1 MSENVMKR
9 RDFLFGS
16 GALLAGTFLSVN
28 VLRDAFAFEGRDD
41 LTYSSRGRIALI
53 IDDIGFSI
61 PRAQQFLDLDL
72 PITFSILP
80 RLHYSQVLAHEIHEQ
95 GHEILLHQPMEPYD
109 RFLNP
114 GPGALFV
121 GDDEGKIARIMT
133 ENLAELPY
141 AYGVNN
147 HMGSRFTSSPR
158 ETRDALE
165 VLRGSGLFFVDS
177 LTSQRSVVG
186 ETARRL
192 KVPAAARHI
201 FLDHYP
207 GERQSLLALERLRIC
222 ALRRG
227 SAIGIGHPFPETARA
242 IGRFAP
248 VLQESNVSLVYVSS
262 LIAESCLSTDSTDEH
277 R

>member
-1 MSENVMKR
+1 MPEGAMKR
-9 RDFLFGS
+9 RKFLAGS
-16 GALLAGTFLSVN
+16 VAALAGTFLGVN
-28 VLRDAFAFEGRDD
+28 GLATAFAFDMKGCGG
-41 LTYSSRGRIALI
+41 SCSRARIALI

-61 PRAQQFLDLDL
+61 PSARQFLDLNV

-80 RLHYSQVLAHEIHEQ
+80 RLRYSHDLTLEIHRE
-95 GHEILLHQPMEPYD
+95 GHEIMLHQPMEPYD
-109 RFLNP
+109 RLLNP

-121 GDDEGKIARIMT
+121 GDDERRIARIMT
-133 ENLAELPY
+133 ENLAEVSY

-147 HMGSRFTSSPR
+147 HMGSRFTSCPR
-158 ETRDALE
+158 ETTDALG

-177 LTSQRSVVG
+177 LTSGRSVVG

-192 KVPAAARHI
+192 RVPAASRHI

-207 GERQSLLALERLRIC
+207 GEEPALLALERLRIC

-242 IGRFAP
+242 IGRFAR
-248 VLQESNVSLVYVSS
+248 VLKDSNISLVYVSS
-262 LIAESCLSTDSTDEH
+262 LIPHT
-277 R
+277 